1 MVHEQFSASVPLGGQ
16 VPVEY
21 VEEPERDTLGF
32 LMAALLMVS
41 SVVLAIA
48 TTFEWRDYGNRAV
61 GVLETGWTQPNG
73 SLGRGWVVVV
83 VAILWAISG
92 VCMVTTKKALGR
104 RIAIWSAAAAAL
116 YAIAEWG
123 FGVGE
128 LRTGPGTGLWF
139 VLALSALIM
148 MILGGFDPD
157 QPRRSRR

>member
-1 MVHEQFSASVPLGGQ
+1 M
-16 VPVEY
+16 PVEY
-21 VEEPERDTLGF
+21 VEEPARDTLGF

-73 SLGRGWVVVV
+73 SLGRGWIVVV

-92 VCMVTTKKALGR
+92 VCMVTTKKMLSR
-104 RIAIWSAAAAAL
+104 RIAIWSAAVAAL

-139 VLALSALIM
+139 VLALSALIL
-148 MILGGFDPD
+148 MILGGYDPD
-157 QPRRSRR
+157 QPRKSRR